1 MIMSNPISRLFEA
14 TKPVAIVAGD
24 SLFHVGDP
32 VQRVYCVSSGCLALR
47 RVAETGAEMIMQMAR
62 DGDVLAE
69 ASIYSDTYHCDGI
82 ALEDSVCK
90 VLPKPVFLDRLT
102 RNEVLRNAWARHL
115 ARGIQAARARAEI
128 RGLKTVAQR
137 LDMWLELNGDLP
149 EKGMRSAL
157 AAELGVSREA
167 LYREIARRLG

>member
-1 MIMSNPISRLFEA
+1 MIMSNPISRLFESA
-14 TKPVAIVAGD
+14 KPVAIVAGD

-47 RVAETGAEMIMQMAR
+47 RVAETGAEMIMQTAR

-69 ASIYSDTYHCDGI
+69 ASVYSDNYHCDGI
-82 ALEDSVCK
+82 ALEDSTCK
-90 VLPKPVFLDRLT
+90 AMPKPVFLDLLGREAELGQ
-102 RNEVLRNAWARHL
+102 AWVAHL
-115 ARGIQAARARAEI
+115 ARGIQSARARAEI

-137 LDMWLELNGDLP
+137 LDMWLALNGDLP
-149 EKGMRSAL
+149 GKGGRSAL

-167 LYREIARRLG
+167 LYREIARRRG